1 MKKLRVMHVI
11 IGNGF
16 GGLENVMLDLVRQ
29 GDRERFEYF
38 ILCLST
44 PDVIRD
50 KLEASGATVLDLGYG
65 EGFHPGLALAIRK
78 VINEHGIDVVHS
90 HDYKPF
96 FYTTLGCLGKRGL
109 AKVYTEHSSILSMSR
124 KHQHIGRLFARF
136 TDAMVMV
143 SRHLQQYWAD
153 PVGLPAERSLV
164 IHNGI
169 DVRLFDHPED
179 GETLKREFG
188 LEGKLVIGTAL
199 RLNEQKGLQYLVA
212 AAPAVKERFPDA
224 RFLVIGEGP
233 LRDDLATRT
242 RTLGVDDVF
251 LFPGYRSDVSRI
263 LPAFDIYVLPSLWEG
278 LPLGMIEAM
287 LAKLPIVATT
297 VGGVPEVLVDRDTA
311 LLVPPADSEALGEA
325 LCHLADSADLR
336 RIMGERGRGHAL
348 AEYSLQK
355 MVTTYETLY
364 HDILA
369 AK

>member
-16 GGLENVMLDLVRQ
+16 GGLENVMLDLVRK

-65 EGFHPGLALAIRK
+65 EGFHPGLPLAIRK
-78 VINEHGIDVVHS
+78 VVDGHGIDVVHS

-96 FYTTLGCLGKRGL
+96 FYATLGCLGKRRV
-109 AKVYTEHSSILSMSR
+109 ARVYTEHSSILSMGA
-124 KHQHIGRLFARF
+124 KHRRIGRMLARF
-136 TDAMVMV
+136 NDAMVMV
-143 SRHLQQYWAD
+143 SYHLQRYWAD
-153 PVGLPAERSLV
+153 RVGLPAEQSLV

-169 DVRLFDHPED
+169 DVGLFDHPED
-179 GETLKREFG
+179 RESLKREFG

-212 AAPAVKERFPDA
+212 AAPAVKERFPEA

-233 LRDDLATRT
+233 LRDDLTARA
-242 RTLGVDDVF
+242 RALGVDDVF

-263 LPAFDIYVLPSLWEG
+263 LPAFDVYVLPSLWEG

-297 VGGVPEVLVDRDTA
+297 VGGVPEVLVDDDTA
-311 LLVPPADSEALGEA
+311 LLVPPADSGALAEALSR
-325 LCHLADSADLR
+325 LAGSADLR
-336 RIMGERGRGHAL
+336 RTMGERGRDHAL

-355 MVTTYETLY
+355 MVDTYETLY
-364 HDILA
+364 LDILA